1 MKGFKVFG
9 PDFKC
14 RDFQYEENK
23 VFEISEELKMCRNG
37 IHFCE
42 KAVNCFNY
50 YSFGPSN
57 IVCEVEALGEVVT
70 EGDKSATNRLL
81 VGKRLTWKE
90 VLDLVNTGHDNTGY
104 RNTGHQNTSNWNT
117 GNYNTG
123 DCNTGDYN
131 SGHFNT
137 NEPTVRMFNK
147 DTGKKRDEITIPF
160 INLKLTEWIPLESMS
175 EQEKK
180 DHPTAETTK
189 GYLKTRTYH
198 EAWAEAWGEADEQT
212 KKAFTELPNFD
223 PEIFKEI
230 TGINTA
236 T

>member
-1 MKGFKVFG
+1 MSNT
-9 PDFKC
+9 D
-14 RDFQYEENK
+14 
-23 VFEISEELKMCRNG
+23 
-37 IHFCE
+37 
-42 KAVNCFNY
+42 NC
-50 YSFGPSN
+50 
-57 IVCEVEALGEVVT
+57 
-70 EGDKSATNRLL
+70 
-81 VGKRLTWKE
+81 
-90 VLDLVNTGHDNTGY
+90 NTGNYNTGDYNTGNYNTGY
-104 RNTGHQNTSNWNT
+104 RNTGHCNTGNYNTGYRNTGNCNTGDWNT
-117 GNYNTG
+117 GNQNTGHCNTGNRNTG

-137 NEPTVRMFNK
+137 DEPTIRMFNK

-180 DHPTAETTK
+180 DRPTAETAG

-230 TGINTA
+230 TGINVHSTSVNSIEIEEIIMNGKRYKLIKE
-236 T
+236 